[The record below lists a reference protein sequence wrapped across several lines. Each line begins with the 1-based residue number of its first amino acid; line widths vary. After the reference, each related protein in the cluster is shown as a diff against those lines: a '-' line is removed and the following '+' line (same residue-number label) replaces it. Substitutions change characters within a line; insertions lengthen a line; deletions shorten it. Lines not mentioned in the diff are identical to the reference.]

1 MSNKYFFVLII
12 VFLGTFTLL
21 SSGCDGLFSTNPKK
35 NIPSDHVNSIGG
47 ALHRG
52 SSREEM
58 NPNECDDCHTTDLR
72 GKVSLIN
79 GVYTWANSC
88 YQCHGALW
96 ERNGGGNKKLF

>member
-1 MSNKYFFVLII
+1 MSKKYFFVLII
-12 VFLGTFTLL
+12 VFLGTFTLS

-35 NIPSDHVNSIGG
+35 NIPTDHTNSISG
-47 ALHRG
+47 ALHKGNNRQD
-52 SSREEM
+52 M
-58 NPNECDDCHTTDLR
+58 TPDECGDCHTTDLR
-72 GKVSLIN
+72 GKVTLIN